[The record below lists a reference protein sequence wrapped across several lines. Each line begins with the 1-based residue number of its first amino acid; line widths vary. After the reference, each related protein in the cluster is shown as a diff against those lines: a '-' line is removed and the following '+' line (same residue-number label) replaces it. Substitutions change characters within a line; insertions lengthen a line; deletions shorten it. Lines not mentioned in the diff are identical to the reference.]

1 MTVKRGGTKEQVS
14 IMDLV
19 VGDVVALET
28 GDSIPADG
36 VLIRGSDVKVDESSM
51 TGESASVVV
60 PATHC

>member
-1 MTVKRGGTKEQVS
+1 
-14 IMDLV
+14 MDLV